1 MKAFV
6 FPGQG
11 SQSPGMGKDLYE
23 NFTSAR
29 EVFDEADAA
38 LCFPL
43 SKLCFEGRAEEL
55 RLTENTQPAVL
66 TASIASLRVLEGRG
80 KRADVV
86 AGHSL
91 GEYSA
96 VVCAGGMSF
105 ADAVR
110 VVRERGRF
118 MQEAVPVGK
127 GAMVA
132 VLGLEAEVV
141 FQICEETAA
150 AEVVSPANLNA
161 PGQVVIAG
169 HVAAV
174 ERASSLAQERG
185 AQRVLRLPVSA
196 PFHCSLMKPAQERL
210 AAVLQRVEFR
220 DLRVPLVNNVDAVA
234 VTSAAEVRESL
245 IRQVTSA
252 VRWSESVSELVRLGV
267 KAAVEVGPGR
277 VLAGLIRRIDRSIQ
291 IQSIGTLAQVE
302 KYVQLR

>member
-1 MKAFV
+1 
-6 FPGQG
+6 
-11 SQSPGMGKDLYE
+11 MGKDLYE
-23 NFTSAR
+23 TFPCAR

-38 LCFPL
+38 LSFPL
-43 SKLCFEGRAEEL
+43 SKLCFEGPAEEL

-66 TASIASLRVLEGRG
+66 TASIASLRVLEYRG

-96 VVCAGGMSF
+96 VVCAGGLSF

-127 GAMVA
+127 GAMAA
-132 VLGLEAEVV
+132 VLGLDAELVSR
-141 FQICEETAA
+141 ICVDTADS
-150 AEVVSPANLNA
+150 EVVSTANLNA

-174 ERASSLAQERG
+174 ERASLLARERG

-196 PFHCSLMKPAQERL
+196 PFHCALMKPARERL
-210 AAVLQRVEFR
+210 AAVLKGVEFQ
-220 DLRVPLVNNVDAVA
+220 DLRVPLVNNVEAVA
-234 VTSAAEVRESL
+234 VTGAAEVRENL

-252 VRWSESVSELVRLGV
+252 VRWSDSICELVRLGME
-267 KAAVEVGPGR
+267 AAVEVGPGR

-291 IQSIGTLAQVE
+291 VQSIGTSAQVE
-302 KYVQLR
+302 KYV

>member
-1 MKAFV
+1 
-6 FPGQG
+6 
-11 SQSPGMGKDLYE
+11 MGKDLYE
-23 NFTSAR
+23 TFPCAR

-38 LCFPL
+38 LSFPL
-43 SKLCFEGRAEEL
+43 SKLCFEGPAEEL

-66 TASIASLRVLEGRG
+66 TASIAALRVLEYRG

-96 VVCAGGMSF
+96 VVCAGGLSF

-127 GAMVA
+127 GAMAA
-132 VLGLEAEVV
+132 VLGLDAELVSR
-141 FQICEETAA
+141 ICVDTADS
-150 AEVVSPANLNA
+150 EVVSTANLNA

-174 ERASSLAQERG
+174 ERASRLARERG

-196 PFHCSLMKPAQERL
+196 PFHCALMKPARERL
-210 AAVLQRVEFR
+210 AAVLKGVEFQ
-220 DLRVPLVNNVDAVA
+220 DLRVPLVNNVEAVA
-234 VTSAAEVRESL
+234 VTGAAEVRENL

-252 VRWSESVSELVRLGV
+252 VRWSDSICELVRLGME
-267 KAAVEVGPGR
+267 AAVEVGPGR

-291 IQSIGTLAQVE
+291 VQSIGTSAQVE
-302 KYVQLR
+302 KYV

>member
-38 LCFPL
+38 LSFPL
-43 SKLCFEGRAEEL
+43 SNLCFEGPAEQL
-55 RLTENTQPAVL
+55 TLTENTQPAVL
-66 TASIASLRVLEGRG
+66 TASIAALRVLERRG

-118 MQEAVPVGK
+118 MQQAVPVGQ
-127 GAMVA
+127 GAMAA
-132 VLGLEAEVV
+132 VLGLEVEVV
-141 FQICEETAA
+141 ARICEESAA
-150 AEVVSPANLNA
+150 AEVVAPANLNA

-196 PFHCSLMKPAQERL
+196 PFHCALMKPAQERL
-210 AAVLQRVEFR
+210 AAVLRRVEFR
-220 DLRVPLVNNVDAVA
+220 DLRVPLVNNVDAA
-234 VTSAAEVRESL
+234 PVTSAAEVRENL

-252 VRWSESVSELVRLGV
+252 VRWSESVTELARLGV
-267 KAAVEVGPGR
+267 EAAVEVGPGR

-291 IQSIGTLAQVE
+291 IRSIGTLAQVE
-302 KYVQLR
+302 KYV

>member
-11 SQSPGMGKDLYE
+11 SQSPGMGKDLCE
-23 NFTSAR
+23 NFPSAR

-38 LCFPL
+38 LSFPL
-43 SKLCFEGRAEEL
+43 SNLCFEGPAEQL
-55 RLTENTQPAVL
+55 TLTENTQPAVL
-66 TASIASLRVLEGRG
+66 TASIAALRVLERRG

-118 MQEAVPVGK
+118 MQQAVPVGQ
-127 GAMVA
+127 GAMAA
-132 VLGLEAEVV
+132 VLGLEVEVV
-141 FQICEETAA
+141 ARICEESAA
-150 AEVVSPANLNA
+150 AEVVAPANLNA

-196 PFHCSLMKPAQERL
+196 PFHCALMKPAQERL
-210 AAVLQRVEFR
+210 AAVLRRVEFR
-220 DLRVPLVNNVDAVA
+220 DLRVPLVNNVDAA
-234 VTSAAEVRESL
+234 PVTSAAEVRENL

-252 VRWSESVSELVRLGV
+252 VRWSESVTELARLGV
-267 KAAVEVGPGR
+267 EAAVEVGPGR
-277 VLAGLIRRIDRSIQ
+277 VLAGLIRKIDRSIQ
-291 IQSIGTLAQVE
+291 IRSIGTLAQVE
-302 KYVQLR
+302 KYV

>member
-1 MKAFV
+1 
-6 FPGQG
+6 
-11 SQSPGMGKDLYE
+11 
-23 NFTSAR
+23 
-29 EVFDEADAA
+29 
-38 LCFPL
+38 
-43 SKLCFEGRAEEL
+43 
-55 RLTENTQPAVL
+55 
-66 TASIASLRVLEGRG
+66 VLEYRG

-96 VVCAGGMSF
+96 VVCAGGLSF

-127 GAMVA
+127 GAMAA
-132 VLGLEAEVV
+132 VLGLDAELVSR
-141 FQICEETAA
+141 ICADTADS
-150 AEVVSPANLNA
+150 EVVSAANLNA

-174 ERASSLAQERG
+174 ERASRLARERG

-196 PFHCSLMKPAQERL
+196 PFHCALMKPARERL
-210 AAVLQRVEFR
+210 AAVLKGVEFR
-220 DLRVPLVNNVDAVA
+220 DLRVPLVNNVEAVA
-234 VTSAAEVRESL
+234 VTGAAEVRENL

-252 VRWSESVSELVRLGV
+252 VRWSDSICELVRLGME
-267 KAAVEVGPGR
+267 AAVEVGPGR

-291 IQSIGTLAQVE
+291 VQSIGTSAQVE
-302 KYVQLR
+302 KYV

>member
-11 SQSPGMGKDLYE
+11 SQSPGMGKDLCE
-23 NFTSAR
+23 NFPSAR

-38 LCFPL
+38 LSFPL
-43 SKLCFEGRAEEL
+43 SNLCFEGPAEQL
-55 RLTENTQPAVL
+55 TLTENTQPAVL
-66 TASIASLRVLEGRG
+66 TASIAALRVLERRG

-118 MQEAVPVGK
+118 MQQAVPVGQ
-127 GAMVA
+127 GAMAA
-132 VLGLEAEVV
+132 VLGLEVEVV
-141 FQICEETAA
+141 ARICEESAA
-150 AEVVSPANLNA
+150 AEVVAPANLNA

-196 PFHCSLMKPAQERL
+196 PFHCALMKPAQERL
-210 AAVLQRVEFR
+210 AAVLRRVEFR
-220 DLRVPLVNNVDAVA
+220 DLRVPLVNNVDAA
-234 VTSAAEVRESL
+234 PVTSAAEVRENL

-252 VRWSESVSELVRLGV
+252 VRWSESVTELARLGV
-267 KAAVEVGPGR
+267 EAAVEVGPGR

-291 IQSIGTLAQVE
+291 IRSIGTLAQVE
-302 KYVQLR
+302 KYV

>member
-1 MKAFV
+1 MQMKAFV

-11 SQSPGMGKDLYE
+11 SQSPGMGKDLCE
-23 NFTSAR
+23 TFPCAR
-29 EVFDEADAA
+29 EVFDEADVA
-38 LCFPL
+38 LSFPL
-43 SKLCFEGRAEEL
+43 SKLCFEGPAEEL
-55 RLTENTQPAVL
+55 TLTENTQPAVL
-66 TASIASLRVLEGRG
+66 TASIAALRVLEDRG
-80 KRADVV
+80 KRADIV

-96 VVCAGGMSF
+96 VVCAGGLSF

-127 GAMVA
+127 GAMAA
-132 VLGLEAEVV
+132 VLGLEAELVSR
-141 FQICEETAA
+141 ICVDTADS
-150 AEVVSPANLNA
+150 EVVSPANLNA

-174 ERASSLAQERG
+174 ERASRLAQERG

-196 PFHCSLMKPAQERL
+196 PFHCALMKPARERL
-210 AAVLQRVEFR
+210 AVVLQGVEFR
-220 DLRVPLVNNVDAVA
+220 DLRVPLVNNVEAVA
-234 VTSAAEVRESL
+234 VTTAAEVRESL

-252 VRWSESVSELVRLGV
+252 VLWSKSVRELARLGV
-267 KAAVEVGPGR
+267 EAAVEVGPGR

-291 IQSIGTLAQVE
+291 IQSIGTSAQVG
-302 KYVQLR
+302 KYV

>member
-23 NFTSAR
+23 AFPCAR

-38 LCFPL
+38 LSFQL
-43 SKLCFEGRAEEL
+43 SRLCFAGPAEEL
-55 RLTENTQPAVL
+55 TLTENTQPAVL
-66 TASIASLRVLEGRG
+66 TASIASLRVLEDRG
-80 KRADVV
+80 QRADVV

-105 ADAVR
+105 GDAVR

-127 GAMVA
+127 GAMAA
-132 VLGLEAEVV
+132 VLGLDAELVS
-141 FQICEETAA
+141 QICVDTADS
-150 AEVVSPANLNA
+150 EVVSPANLNA

-174 ERASSLAQERG
+174 GRASRLAEKRG
-185 AQRVLRLPVSA
+185 AQRVLRLSVSA
-196 PFHCSLMKPAQERL
+196 PFHCALMKPAQERL
-210 AAVLQRVEFR
+210 AAVLQGVEFR
-220 DLRVPLVNNVDAVA
+220 DLRVPLVNNVDAVP
-234 VTSAAEVRESL
+234 VTSAAEVRENL
-245 IRQVTSA
+245 IRQVTSV

-267 KAAVEVGPGR
+267 EAAVEVGPGR

-291 IQSIGTLAQVE
+291 MQSIGTSAQVE
-302 KYVQLR
+302 KYV

>member
-23 NFTSAR
+23 AFPCAR

-38 LCFPL
+38 LSFPL
-43 SKLCFEGRAEEL
+43 SRLCFAGPAEEL
-55 RLTENTQPAVL
+55 TLTENTQPAVL
-66 TASIASLRVLEGRG
+66 TASIASLRVLEDRG
-80 KRADVV
+80 QRADVV

-105 ADAVR
+105 GDAVR

-127 GAMVA
+127 GAMAA
-132 VLGLEAEVV
+132 VLGLDAELVS
-141 FQICEETAA
+141 QICVDTADS
-150 AEVVSPANLNA
+150 EVVSPANLNA

-174 ERASSLAQERG
+174 GRASRLAQKRG
-185 AQRVLRLPVSA
+185 AQRVLRLSVSA
-196 PFHCSLMKPAQERL
+196 PFHCALMRPAQERL
-210 AAVLQRVEFR
+210 AAVLQGVEFR
-220 DLRVPLVNNVDAVA
+220 DLRVPLVNNVDAVP
-234 VTSAAEVRESL
+234 VTGAAEVRENL
-245 IRQVTSA
+245 IRQVTSV
-252 VRWSESVSELVRLGV
+252 VRWSESVRELVRLGV
-267 KAAVEVGPGR
+267 EAAVEVGPGR
-277 VLAGLIRRIDRSIQ
+277 VLTGLIRRIDRSIQ
-291 IQSIGTLAQVE
+291 MQSIGTSAQVE
-302 KYVQLR
+302 KYV

>member
-11 SQSPGMGKDLYE
+11 SQFPGMGKDLYE
-23 NFTSAR
+23 SFSSAR

-38 LCFPL
+38 LSFPL
-43 SKLCFEGRAEEL
+43 SNLCFEGPAEKL
-55 RLTENTQPAVL
+55 ALTEHTQPAVL
-66 TASIASLRVLEGRG
+66 TVSIAALRVLEGLGERP
-80 KRADVV
+80 DIV

-96 VVCAGGMSF
+96 VVGAGGMSF

-118 MQEAVPVGK
+118 MQEAVPVGQ
-127 GAMVA
+127 GAMAA
-132 VLGLEAEVV
+132 VMGLEVEAVAR
-141 FQICEETAA
+141 ICKECAA

-169 HVAAV
+169 DIAAV
-174 ERASSLAQERG
+174 ERASSLARERG
-185 AQRVLRLPVSA
+185 AKHVLRLPVSA
-196 PFHCSLMKPAQERL
+196 PFHCALMKPAQERL
-210 AAVLQRVEFR
+210 ATVLRQVEFR
-220 DLRVPLVNNVDAVA
+220 DLELPLVSNVDAVA
-234 VTSAAEVRESL
+234 ATSAAEIRENL

-252 VRWSESVSELVRLGV
+252 VRWSESVREMVRLGV
-267 KAAVEVGPGR
+267 QAAVEVGPGR

-291 IQSIGTLAQVE
+291 VRSVATPEQVQE
-302 KYVQLR
+302 HV

>member
-11 SQSPGMGKDLYE
+11 SQFPGMGKDLYE
-23 NFTSAR
+23 SFSSAR

-38 LCFPL
+38 LSFPL
-43 SKLCFEGRAEEL
+43 SNLCFEGPAEKL
-55 RLTENTQPAVL
+55 ALTEHTQPAVL
-66 TASIASLRVLEGRG
+66 TVSIAALRVLEGLGERP
-80 KRADVV
+80 DIV

-96 VVCAGGMSF
+96 VVGAGGMSF

-118 MQEAVPVGK
+118 MQEAVPVGQ
-127 GAMVA
+127 GAMAA
-132 VLGLEAEVV
+132 VMGLEVEAVAR
-141 FQICEETAA
+141 ICKECAA

-169 HVAAV
+169 DIAAV
-174 ERASSLAQERG
+174 ERASSLARERG
-185 AQRVLRLPVSA
+185 AKHVLRLPVSA
-196 PFHCSLMKPAQERL
+196 PFHCALMKPAQERL
-210 AAVLQRVEFR
+210 ATVLRQVEFR
-220 DLRVPLVNNVDAVA
+220 DLELPLVSNVDAVA
-234 VTSAAEVRESL
+234 ATSAAEIRENL

-252 VRWSESVSELVRLGV
+252 VRWSEIVREMVRLGV
-267 KAAVEVGPGR
+267 QAAVEVGPGR

-291 IQSIGTLAQVE
+291 VRSVATPEQVQE
-302 KYVQLR
+302 HV

>member
-23 NFTSAR
+23 TFQCAR

-38 LCFPL
+38 LSFPL
-43 SKLCFEGRAEEL
+43 SKLCFEGPAEEL
-55 RLTENTQPAVL
+55 MLTENTQPAVL
-66 TASIASLRVLEGRG
+66 TASIAALRVLEDRG

-96 VVCAGGMSF
+96 IVCAGGLSF
-105 ADAVR
+105 ADAIR

-127 GAMVA
+127 GAMAA
-132 VLGLEAEVV
+132 VLGLDAELV
-141 FQICEETAA
+141 FQICTDAA
-150 AEVVSPANLNA
+150 GSEVVSPANLNA

-174 ERASSLAQERG
+174 ERASRLAQERG

-196 PFHCSLMKPAQERL
+196 PFHCALMKPARERL
-210 AAVLQRVEFR
+210 AAVLHDVEFR
-220 DLRVPLVNNVDAVA
+220 DLSVPLVNNVEAVA
-234 VTSAAEVRESL
+234 VTSATEVRENL

-252 VRWSESVSELVRLGV
+252 VRWSESVCELVRLGV
-267 KAAVEVGPGR
+267 EAAVEVGPGR
-277 VLAGLIRRIDRSIQ
+277 ILRGLIRRIDRSIQ
-291 IQSIGTLAQVE
+291 IQSIGTSAQVE
-302 KYVQLR
+302 EYV

>member
-11 SQSPGMGKDLYE
+11 SQSPGMGKDLYG
-23 NFTSAR
+23 NFPSAR

-38 LCFPL
+38 LSFPL
-43 SKLCFEGRAEEL
+43 SNLCFEGPAEQL
-55 RLTENTQPAVL
+55 TLTENTQPAVL
-66 TASIASLRVLEGRG
+66 TASIAALRVLERRG

-118 MQEAVPVGK
+118 MQQAVPVGQ
-127 GAMVA
+127 GAMAA
-132 VLGLEAEVV
+132 VLGLEVEVV
-141 FQICEETAA
+141 ARICEESAA
-150 AEVVSPANLNA
+150 AEVVAPANLNA

-196 PFHCSLMKPAQERL
+196 PFHCALMKPAQERL
-210 AAVLQRVEFR
+210 AAVLRRVEFR
-220 DLRVPLVNNVDAVA
+220 DLRVPLVNNVDAVP
-234 VTSAAEVRESL
+234 VTSAAEVRENL

-252 VRWSESVSELVRLGV
+252 VRWSESVSELARLGV
-267 KAAVEVGPGR
+267 EAAVEVGPGR

-291 IQSIGTLAQVE
+291 IRSIGTLAQVE
-302 KYVQLR
+302 KYV